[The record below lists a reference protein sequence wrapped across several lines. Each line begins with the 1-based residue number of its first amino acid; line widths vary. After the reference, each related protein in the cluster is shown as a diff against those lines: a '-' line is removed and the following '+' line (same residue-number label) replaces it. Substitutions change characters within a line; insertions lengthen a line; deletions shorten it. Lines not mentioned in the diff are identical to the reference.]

1 MEKIWV
7 YYEFGAK
14 IANLVLRISIFSR
27 SAKLLVH
34 ALVEYTIVRKFA
46 LSIIGRIFKILQF
59 CTISHFPIFP
69 CFDAWK
75 TYTWEILGVLAEK
88 TGVREN
94 FLPVFNENLGSCH
107 CYHVLTRY
115 IFRCQ
120 NKDG

>member
-1 MEKIWV
+1 MEIIWV
-7 YYEFGAK
+7 YYGFGAK
-14 IANLVLRISIFSR
+14 IANLVVRISIFFR

-34 ALVEYTIVRKFA
+34 LYTIVRKFA
-46 LSIIGRIFKILQF
+46 LSIIVRIIKIFCKKLQF

-94 FLPVFNENLGSCH
+94 CLPVFNENLLSLFFNLIIVALG
-107 CYHVLTRY
+107 
-115 IFRCQ
+115 Q
-120 NKDG
+120 